1 MLNNDGYAL
10 LIGIDDY
17 SAFDRSREQEIGTSD
32 LLGSRNDVRT
42 FWRLCRKLGMKAEN
56 IRVLVSPPLSC
67 DELEG
72 ASPENVAPATA
83 SEILNKVAWL
93 AEKLSQPSR
102 PTGLMTYSGHG
113 DVTEAGLALCP
124 SDIRYG
130 EDRALE
136 NAVSFGALDAI
147 IRRHDAGENLTI
159 VLDTCH
165 AGSAAGLSPE
175 SAPKRPLSLLRR
187 SADELGAMLGA
198 TPPLDSIS
206 ARVLAAA
213 RPDEVAYQSE
223 LDGRFR
229 GVFSWA
235 VCAAMEQWKM
245 TPEGNTT
252 RLDVSYGK
260 LVETTQRLVS
270 ALWFD
275 QRPELRG
282 PDGLADLAVFH
293 PGLHGH
299 AGETAET
306 PNAKRLTQQIDPSN
320 KGYVCYTL
328 SLPNGTTIGKV
339 IVTNTSGAGFD
350 ANREYWYLTQNVS
363 MGSAITF
370 TSGAAEDWTNPPSG
384 LGTLSFKTNR
394 TPTWTSGTPSASTTL
409 LLETNVLTGERI
421 GINWQM
427 TVSHGSWGGS
437 ITWWHNSQSNIFGP
451 SETNTLSPGLPAS
464 GTWYYYTTAP
474 LP

>member
-1 MLNNDGYAL
+1 MLNNEGYAL

-17 SAFDRSREQEIGTSD
+17 SAFDRSREQELGTSD

-42 FWRLCRKLGMKAEN
+42 FWRLCRKLGMRPEN
-56 IRVLVSPPLSC
+56 IRVLASPPLAF

-72 ASPENVAPATA
+72 AIPENVGPATA
-83 SEILNKVAWL
+83 TEILDKAGWL
-93 AEKLSQPSR
+93 ASMLKQPSR

-113 DVTEAGLALCP
+113 DIEPAKGLVLCP
-124 SDIRYG
+124 TDICH
-130 EDRALE
+130 DRGGVLE
-136 NAVSFGALDAI
+136 NAVSLRTLNEI
-147 IRRHDAGENLTI
+147 IDGAGENLTI

-165 AGSAAGLSPE
+165 SGSALAAE
-175 SAPKRPLSLLRR
+175 DAPQKGRPLSLLQR
-187 SADELGAMLGA
+187 SASELGATLGL
-198 TPPLDSIS
+198 TPPLDTID

-213 RPDEVAYQSE
+213 RHDQVAYQSE

-260 LVETTQRLVS
+260 LIETTQRLVS

-275 QRPELRG
+275 QKPELRG
-282 PDGLADLAVFH
+282 PAGLADLAVFH
-293 PGLHGH
+293 PGLEGH
-299 AGETAET
+299 AHETHDR
-306 PNAKRLTQQIDPSN
+306 PNAKFLTQQIDPGW
-320 KGYVCYTL
+320 KDYTL
-328 SLPNGTTIGKV
+328 YSVSLPNGTSIGKV
-339 IVTNTSGAGFD
+339 LVTNTAGAGYT
-350 ANREYWYLTQNVS
+350 ANREYWYLTSNPTMSNGLV
-363 MGSAITF
+363 F
-370 TSGAAEDWTNPPSG
+370 TGAAPEYWSNPPSG

-394 TPTWTSGTPSASTTL
+394 TPTWTSGTPSSSTSI
-409 LLETNVLTGERI
+409 LLETNALTGDRI

-427 TVSHGSWGGS
+427 TASHGTWGGS
-437 ITWWHNSQSNIFGP
+437 ITWWHNSQTNIFAP
-451 SETNTLSPGLPAS
+451 STTDTLTYGTPAS